1 MDGMPQTDKIPQ
13 TPDAQIAL
21 LSRRGMHIADKNLA
35 LHHLSH
41 IHYHRL
47 SAYWRPMEN
56 ISGDGQFRRGASF
69 DEAMAYYVFDG
80 DLRILMMEAIKHIE
94 VSVRTQWVRNLL
106 PHGDRA
112 HLNAA
117 LFRNKSWHDECVEK
131 LRKQIGQNRKTPTA
145 NDPPIWEAAEA
156 MSFSLLSRWYKNQP
170 PQLRQ
175 KSANVFAMDEQFF
188 IPFLHGIT
196 VVRNHCAHHERLWNR
211 ELAIA
216 PKYPRKKSAN
226 LRAAFNPDR
235 EAQFKIYNMLV
246 MTAYLTEAI
255 RPAVRWRNR
264 LADLVCGQKYDVGA
278 PMGFSAGWREF
289 DFWN

>member
-1 MDGMPQTDKIPQ
+1 MHNDKIPQ

-47 SAYWRPMEN
+47 SAYWHPMEN
-56 ISGDGQFRRGASF
+56 IFGDGQFRRGASF

-94 VSVRTQWVRNLL
+94 VSVRTQWVRNLSAGYGA
-106 PHGDRA
+106 HA
-112 HLNAA
+112 HLNAE
-117 LFRNKSWHDECVEK
+117 LFADKAVHEKCTEK
-131 LRKQIGQNRKTPTA
+131 LREQIKRNRRDVPA
-145 NDPPIWEAAEA
+145 NDPPVWEAAEA
-156 MSFSLLSRWYKNQP
+156 MSFSLLSRWYKNQGEK
-170 PQLRQ
+170 LRRQ
-175 KSANVFAMDEQFF
+175 TANAYSLDEQFF
-188 IPFLHGIT
+188 STLLHSMA

-211 ELAIA
+211 ALTIP
-216 PKYPRKKSAN
+216 PKQLRKKPKKLVA
-226 LRAAFNPDR
+226 LFNRNPNAR
-235 EAQFKIYNMLV
+235 RKIYNMLV

-278 PMGFSAGWREF
+278 PMGFSAGWRESA
-289 DFWN
+289 FWN